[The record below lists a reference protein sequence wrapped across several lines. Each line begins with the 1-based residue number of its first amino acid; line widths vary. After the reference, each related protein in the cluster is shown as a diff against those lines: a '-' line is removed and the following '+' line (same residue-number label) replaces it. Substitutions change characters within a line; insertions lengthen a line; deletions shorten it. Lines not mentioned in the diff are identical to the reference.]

1 MPIKISKKNK
11 QKRVTMFSSEKQ
23 TLKQN
28 LKQQENKELRNYII
42 IESLQ
47 EEDITVVNIYA
58 PNIRALN
65 L

>member
-1 MPIKISKKNK
+1 
-11 QKRVTMFSSEKQ
+11 MFSSEKQ